1 LNATFHRNRSY
12 TMEDTSFKSQD
23 EFLEEKIPV
32 AAYGSSQALK
42 DEIVKIIHSRAASNW
57 DFVRLNS
64 EGPFL
69 FVVFKNRQ
77 N

>member
-1 LNATFHRNRSY
+1 
-12 TMEDTSFKSQD
+12 MDDTGIKSQD
-23 EFLEEKIPV
+23 EFFEEKIPV
-32 AAYGSSQALK
+32 AAFGSSQALK

-64 EGPFL
+64 QGPFL
-69 FVVFKNRQ
+69 FVIFKNRQ